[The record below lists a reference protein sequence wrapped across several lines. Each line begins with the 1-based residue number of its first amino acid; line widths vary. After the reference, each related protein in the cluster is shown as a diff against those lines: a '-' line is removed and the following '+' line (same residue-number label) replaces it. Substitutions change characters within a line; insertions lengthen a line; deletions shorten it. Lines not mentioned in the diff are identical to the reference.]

1 MLYLKSVTIYSMSFL
16 YLFVGIK
23 HFTNPSFFEAIIP
36 PIFVFKKALVYISGF
51 IEIAVAVLLV
61 VKKTRRIGSF
71 ITIGLLIAVFPA
83 NIYLYIS
90 EIARDALSVTKQQA
104 LIRMPFQIPL
114 IIIAYW
120 HSQESSSKIFSI
132 ICFLLFIP
140 TLIYFVSL

>member
-1 MLYLKSVTIYSMSFL
+1 MLSFKIITVYCMSFL

-23 HFTNPSFFEAIIP
+23 HFTNPSFFEAIVP
-36 PIFVFKKALVYISGF
+36 PFFVYKEALVYISGF
-51 IEIAVAVLLV
+51 VEVAAAVLLV
-61 VKKTRRIGSF
+61 VKKTRKIGAF

-90 EIARDALSVTKQQA
+90 EIARDVLGVTKQQA

-132 ICFLLFIP
+132 ICSLLFIP

>member
-1 MLYLKSVTIYSMSFL
+1 MLSFKIITVYCMSFL

-23 HFTNPSFFEAIIP
+23 HFTNPSFFEAIVP
-36 PIFVFKKALVYISGF
+36 PFFVYKEALVYISGF
-51 IEIAVAVLLV
+51 VEVAAAVLLV
-61 VKKTRRIGSF
+61 VKKTRKIGAF
-71 ITIGLLIAVFPA
+71 ITIGLIIAVFPA

-90 EIARDALSVTKQQA
+90 EIARDVLGVTKQQA

-132 ICFLLFIP
+132 ICSLLFIP

>member
-1 MLYLKSVTIYSMSFL
+1 MSFL

-23 HFTNPSFFEAIIP
+23 HFTDPSFFEAIVP
-36 PIFVFKKALVYISGF
+36 PFFVFKEALVYISGF
-51 IEIAVAVLLV
+51 IEVTVAVLLV
-61 VKKTRRIGSF
+61 FKKTRKIGAY

-90 EIARDALSVTKQQA
+90 ETARDVLGVTKHQA

-132 ICFLLFIP
+132 ISSLLFIP

>member
-1 MLYLKSVTIYSMSFL
+1 MSFL

-23 HFTNPSFFEAIIP
+23 HFTNSSFFEAIVP
-36 PIFVFKKALVYISGF
+36 PFFVFKEALVYISGF
-51 IEIAVAVLLV
+51 IEVTVAVLLV
-61 VKKTRRIGSF
+61 FKKTRKIGAY

-90 EIARDALSVTKQQA
+90 EIARDLLGVTKHQA

-132 ICFLLFIP
+132 ISSLLFIP

>member
-1 MLYLKSVTIYSMSFL
+1 MLSFKIITVYCMSFL

-23 HFTNPSFFEAIIP
+23 HFTNPSFFEAIVP
-36 PIFVFKKALVYISGF
+36 PFFVYKETLVYISGF
-51 IEIAVAVLLV
+51 VEVAAAVLLV
-61 VKKTRRIGSF
+61 VKKTRKIGAF

-90 EIARDALSVTKQQA
+90 EIARDVLGVTKQQA

-132 ICFLLFIP
+132 ICSLLFIP

>member
-1 MLYLKSVTIYSMSFL
+1 MSFL

-23 HFTNPSFFEAIIP
+23 HFTNPSFFEAIVP
-36 PIFVFKKALVYISGF
+36 PFFVYKETLVYISGF
-51 IEIAVAVLLV
+51 VEVAAAVLLV
-61 VKKTRRIGSF
+61 VKKTRKIGAF

-90 EIARDALSVTKQQA
+90 EIARDVLGVTKQQA

-132 ICFLLFIP
+132 ICSLLFIP

>member
-1 MLYLKSVTIYSMSFL
+1 MSFL

-23 HFTNPSFFEAIIP
+23 HFTNPSFFEAIVP
-36 PIFVFKKALVYISGF
+36 PFFVYKEALVYISGF
-51 IEIAVAVLLV
+51 VEVAAAVLLV
-61 VKKTRRIGSF
+61 VKKTRKIGAF

-90 EIARDALSVTKQQA
+90 EIARDVLGVTKQQA

-132 ICFLLFIP
+132 ICSLLFIP

>member
-1 MLYLKSVTIYSMSFL
+1 MSFL

-23 HFTNPSFFEAIIP
+23 HFTNPSFFEAIVP
-36 PIFVFKKALVYISGF
+36 PFFVFKEALVYISGF
-51 IEIAVAVLLV
+51 IEVTVAVLLV
-61 VKKTRRIGSF
+61 FKKTRKIGAY

-90 EIARDALSVTKQQA
+90 ETARDVLGVTKHQA

-132 ICFLLFIP
+132 ISSLLFIP